1 LGKLAGV
8 GGDGVAGGH
17 SEVWRELIERE
28 PADLP
33 SLARFAVFGA
43 AAGYAAQIGGRNPVL
58 ALLRQEVIC
67 NAKEGFDGDSDAN
80 FFESFADGT
89 VVQSFEVFE
98 LAADDAPGTCFG
110 RQFAEGEERAAAMV
124 ENEDPYAYLWQRE
137 CWGEIVL
144 RGHRWRWNWA
154 PVAVEALVKLFG

>member
-17 SEVWRELIERE
+17 GEVWRELIERE

-58 ALLRQEVIC
+58 ALVRQEMVS
-67 NAKEGFDGDSDAN
+67 NAKKGFDGDSDAD
-80 FFESFADGT
+80 FFEGFADGT
-89 VVQSFEVFE
+89 VVKSFEVFE
-98 LAADDAPGTCFG
+98 FAPDDAPGAGFG
-110 RQFAEGEERAAAMV
+110 REFAEGEESAAAVV
-124 ENEDPYAYLWQRE
+124 EDEDTYADSRMGE
-137 CWGEIVL
+137 CWVRIVL
-144 RGHRWRWNWA
+144 QRHG
-154 PVAVEALVKLFG
+154 